1 MFGRDGTVGTLKD
14 RTVFREQ
21 SHSPAE
27 RILTKAGA
35 VRERGPFSEGA
46 SLSEGLITIAYGPEK
61 YIRMARAL
69 ALSYRRQNQRRPF
82 AIVTDDSNTKVL
94 ENYFDV
100 VIPLNSTYGLG
111 VVQKLN
117 VDRYSP
123 FDETLF
129 IDSDCIFYKSPERIW
144 RLYAG
149 KDFCV
154 RGWRYL
160 TGRTEY
166 EKRSPYEFVQDMPE
180 FLRQNNIT
188 RLPHFNGGVFF
199 FRKSEIASNVF
210 INARSVYEQRTTLGL
225 VPFKN
230 APIADE
236 PAFAVAMEISGVEMD
251 PWDNI
256 EGMETAINMENVY
269 SINVLAEK
277 ARFRKNGANCDPVLI
292 HFNMDAQNGTT
303 YDREVCRLEFEKY
316 WFGSLCVEIALTI
329 RFWALLMERTK
340 GFFGQMPERVRE
352 RGVVGVLPY
361 GFIKTCLTLLRA
373 ILSNPR

>member
-117 VDRYSP
+117 VDR
-123 FDETLF
+123 
-129 IDSDCIFYKSPERIW
+129 
-144 RLYAG
+144 
-149 KDFCV
+149 
-154 RGWRYL
+154 
-160 TGRTEY
+160 
-166 EKRSPYEFVQDMPE
+166 
-180 FLRQNNIT
+180 
-188 RLPHFNGGVFF
+188 
-199 FRKSEIASNVF
+199 
-210 INARSVYEQRTTLGL
+210 
-225 VPFKN
+225 
-230 APIADE
+230 
-236 PAFAVAMEISGVEMD
+236 
-251 PWDNI
+251 
-256 EGMETAINMENVY
+256 
-269 SINVLAEK
+269 
-277 ARFRKNGANCDPVLI
+277 
-292 HFNMDAQNGTT
+292 
-303 YDREVCRLEFEKY
+303 
-316 WFGSLCVEIALTI
+316 
-329 RFWALLMERTK
+329 
-340 GFFGQMPERVRE
+340 
-352 RGVVGVLPY
+352 
-361 GFIKTCLTLLRA
+361 
-373 ILSNPR
+373 